1 MICNE
6 ENTKKSIEKLDKK
19 WEKVSPKKDWKSPIE
34 KAQERKAKHI
44 SDAQERKNDSI
55 KAAGIQRDAVLIVT
69 TFYQNLANDPD
80 KEAKIA
86 EKLLE
91 WKIKIKDIFDQP
103 F

>member
-6 ENTKKSIEKLDKK
+6 ENTKKSIDKLDKK

-34 KAQERKAKHI
+34 KAQERKFSSIKQ
-44 SDAQERKNDSI
+44 SQEQKENSI

-69 TFYQNLANDPD
+69 TFYPSLANDPD